1 METKAVLEAVSKM
14 NGEELNRVIE
24 MVKMRR
30 NMLAQVTKSA
40 FRVGDKVEWNGKYGG
55 IDKGTIKS
63 IGPKNVKV
71 MAETN
76 VLWTIHPNLLRKQ
89 A

>member
-1 METKAVLEAVSKM
+1 MELKTVLLAIGGM
-14 NGEELNRVIE
+14 NAEELNRVIE
-24 MVKMRR
+24 QVKLRR
-30 NMLAQVTKSA
+30 NMIAQVNKSA

-71 MAETN
+71 IAETG
-76 VLWTIHPNLLRKQ
+76 VLWTIHPNLLRQ